1 MKSKHRHLLLPL
13 LALSVSITTY
23 AQQPKV
29 SLNTLQSAMDSAKAR
44 LPGERVYMQRLTFI
58 RSKDDMVVTIDT
70 NKDSYNVRDSV
81 AVVLTANVNDNSAIQ
96 GNFSIVVTD
105 DAQVKNNVAIKTKKI
120 TIAAGAK

>member
-1 MKSKHRHLLLPL
+1 
-13 LALSVSITTY
+13 
-23 AQQPKV
+23 
-29 SLNTLQSAMDSAKAR
+29 
-44 LPGERVYMQRLTFI
+44 MQRLTFI